1 MELVFQKYSTIVGF
15 LVLCIVI
22 QTMLGNEILNQFLL
36 LVLLSMILLNADSF
50 IKMIG
55 GI

>member
-1 MELVFQKYSTIVGF
+1 MQIIYEKYSTIVGF
-15 LVLCIVI
+15 MVMCVII

-36 LVLLSMILLNADSF
+36 LVLLSIILLNAEDF